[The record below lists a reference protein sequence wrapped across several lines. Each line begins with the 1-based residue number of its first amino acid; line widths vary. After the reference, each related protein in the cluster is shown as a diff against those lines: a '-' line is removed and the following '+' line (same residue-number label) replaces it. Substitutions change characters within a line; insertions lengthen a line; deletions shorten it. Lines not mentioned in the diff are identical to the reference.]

1 METVV
6 FSGRTASVPS
16 RGGYPSPPADP
27 PVRLT
32 ERECEALA
40 LLADGHRNDR
50 IAHRMSIS
58 VSTVEM
64 HLANARRKLCARTR
78 EQALVEAIRRG
89 LIRV

>member
-1 METVV
+1 MEAVLL
-6 FSGRTASVPS
+6 SGRVAPDPS
-16 RGGYPSPPADP
+16 RMGNASIDRPAM
-27 PVRLT
+27 LT
-32 ERECEALA
+32 EREREALG

-64 HLANARRKLCARTR
+64 HMANARRKLGARTR